1 MNKVSSIYNTHSYI
15 FFILYANKNRA
26 FASSSSCS
34 SMIHKGCRIRDFCPS
49 DYKIVIQLISNI
61 IVNEFKFKLE
71 FDNLDS
77 DLLHIEEHYGKSN
90 HGCFWVAEILDNNS
104 RSNIKIIATTAIRRL
119 KQFESTCE
127 LKRMYVLKQYR
138 GLGVG
143 QMMLDKA
150 IGFAKEAGYSRILL
164 DSSKN
169 LRAARRLYLKNGFV
183 DTQRYND
190 NYRADIFMEKKL

>member
-1 MNKVSSIYNTHSYI
+1 
-15 FFILYANKNRA
+15 
-26 FASSSSCS
+26 
-34 SMIHKGCRIRDFCPS
+34 MIHKGCRIRDFYRG

-77 DLLHIEEHYGKSN
+77 DLLRIEEHYGKSN
-90 HGCFWVAEILDNNS
+90 GGCFWIAEILDNNNT
-104 RSNIKIIATTAIRRL
+104 RGNIKIIATTAIRRL

-127 LKRMYVLKQYR
+127 LKRMYVLKKYR
-138 GLGVG
+138 GLGIG

-150 IGFAKEAGYSRILL
+150 IDFAKEAGYSRILL

-169 LRAARRLYLKNGFV
+169 LTA
-183 DTQRYND
+183 
-190 NYRADIFMEKKL
+190 

>member
-1 MNKVSSIYNTHSYI
+1 
-15 FFILYANKNRA
+15 
-26 FASSSSCS
+26 
-34 SMIHKGCRIRDFCPS
+34 MIHKGCRIRDFYRG

-77 DLLHIEEHYGKSN
+77 DLLDIEEHYGKSN
-90 HGCFWVAEILDNNS
+90 GGCFWIAEILDNNA

-127 LKRMYVLKQYR
+127 LKRMYVLKKYR
-138 GLGVG
+138 GLGIG

-150 IGFAKEAGYSRILL
+150 IDFAKEAGYSRILL

-190 NYRADIFMEKKL
+190 NYRADIFMEKRL